1 MGEEEPGENSSPERL
16 TDLPDSEAADDSVQ
30 LVSLIIERKNPTSA
44 LLRSAALPGWGQ
56 FYNEK
61 PFKGIIFSTVEIGL
75 AVWLVQEHLA
85 AERARKDYIISGDPE
100 DEASYYSHRNRRLD
114 LIWYTAGAWIIGML
128 DAYVD
133 AYLFSFD
140 VENEQFE
147 EGIGFGIHAT
157 F

>member
-1 MGEEEPGENSSPERL
+1 MGEEESGENSSPERL

-61 PFKGIIFSTVEIGL
+61 PLKGIIFGTVEIGL

-85 AERARKDYIISGDPE
+85 AERARKDYLISGDPA

-147 EGIGFGIHAT
+147 EGIGFGIHVI